1 MNAQRT
7 IYDTTRT
14 QGLVK
19 SYYRL
24 QVTGSLTLSFDVQL
38 LLPPGSDA
46 MPGAV
51 VAGALRAK
59 FAF

>member
-1 MNAQRT
+1 
-7 IYDTTRT
+7 
-14 QGLVK
+14 
-19 SYYRL
+19 
-24 QVTGSLTLSFDVQL
+24 VTGSLTLSFDVQL
-38 LLPPGSDA
+38 LLPPGSEA